1 MSFLLDTN
9 VLSEVKRSRGDVRV
23 KNWFAKADSGALFT
37 SVMVVGE
44 IRRGIELIRA
54 KRRVRSPAS
63 KPWLSQLQKEF
74 GERVLRITQEIAEE
88 WGRLNVPDPL
98 PTIDALLV
106 ATARVHDLTIISR
119 NIRDIGRG
127 GARVL
132 IPGKRADK
140 RRSQAVREIR
150 SKRLARI

>member
-44 IRRGIELIRA
+44 IRRGIELIR
-54 KRRVRSPAS
+54 RRDAS
-63 KPWLSQLQKEF
+63 QIAGFETWLSQLQKEF

-132 IPGKRADK
+132 NPW
-140 RRSQAVREIR
+140 QAG
-150 SKRLARI
+150 

>member
-44 IRRGIELIRA
+44 IRRGIELM
-54 KRRVRSPAS
+54 RRRDAS
-63 KPWLSQLQKEF
+63 QIAGFEAWLSQLQKEF

-132 IPGKRADK
+132 NPW
-140 RRSQAVREIR
+140 QAG
-150 SKRLARI
+150 

>member
-1 MSFLLDTN
+1 
-9 VLSEVKRSRGDVRV
+9 
-23 KNWFAKADSGALFT
+23 
-37 SVMVVGE
+37 MVVGG
-44 IRRGIELIRA
+44 IRRGIELIR
-54 KRRVRSPAS
+54 RRDAS
-63 KPWLSQLQKEF
+63 QIAGFEAWLSQLQKEF

-88 WGRLNVPDPL
+88 WGRLDVPDPL

-132 IPGKRADK
+132 NPW
-140 RRSQAVREIR
+140 QAG
-150 SKRLARI
+150 

>member
-1 MSFLLDTN
+1 MIFLLDTN
-9 VLSEVKRSRGDVRV
+9 VLSEIKRGRGDARV
-23 KNWFAKADSGALFT
+23 KSWFAKADSGALFT

-44 IRRGIELIRA
+44 IRRGIELIR
-54 KRRVRSPAS
+54 RRDAS
-63 KPWLSQLQKEF
+63 QVAGFEAWLAQLQQEF
-74 GERVLRITQEIAEE
+74 GERVLPITQEIAEE

-106 ATARVHDLTIISR
+106 ATARVLDLTIVSR

-132 IPGKRADK
+132 DPWQGG
-140 RRSQAVREIR
+140 
-150 SKRLARI
+150 

>member
-9 VLSEVKRSRGDVRV
+9 VLSEIKRGRGDPRV

-44 IRRGIELIRA
+44 IRRGIELIR
-54 KRRVRSPAS
+54 RRDAS
-63 KPWLSQLQKEF
+63 QVAGFEAWLTHLQQEF
-74 GERVLRITQEIAEE
+74 GERVLSITQEIAEE

-106 ATARVHDLTIISR
+106 ATARIHDLMIVSR

-132 IPGKRADK
+132 DPW
-140 RRSQAVREIR
+140 REG
-150 SKRLARI
+150 

>member
-44 IRRGIELIRA
+44 IRRGIELIR
-54 KRRVRSPAS
+54 RRDAS
-63 KPWLSQLQKEF
+63 QIAGFEAWLSQLQKEF

-132 IPGKRADK
+132 NPW
-140 RRSQAVREIR
+140 QAG
-150 SKRLARI
+150 